1 MFFDDLCLYLF
12 FYQFAK
18 LDKSTFRLGTKST
31 DANSLYFTMFSI
43 DRSGGFLNFLGSV
56 LSLKIV
62 FIPRFFAKKSRY
74 RKKLPA
80 AAANQIAGNQKISL
94 GMHK

>member
-1 MFFDDLCLYLF
+1 M
-12 FYQFAK
+12 
-18 LDKSTFRLGTKST
+18 
-31 DANSLYFTMFSI
+31 
-43 DRSGGFLNFLGSV
+43 GSV
-56 LSLKIV
+56 LSLKIL
-62 FIPRFFAKKSRY
+62 FTPRFFAVSLKNNSFGPRSRY